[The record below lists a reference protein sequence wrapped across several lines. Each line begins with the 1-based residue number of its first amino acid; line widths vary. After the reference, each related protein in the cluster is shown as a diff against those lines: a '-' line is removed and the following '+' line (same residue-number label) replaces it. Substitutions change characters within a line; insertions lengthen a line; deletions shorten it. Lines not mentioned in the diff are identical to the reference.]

1 MVTTGVL
8 GVYHRTSEY
17 YTVARMQGL
26 VIDFLEGKIC
36 KSCKAK

>member
-1 MVTTGVL
+1 MANTGVL

-26 VIDFLEGKIC
+26 VIDFLRGRIC
-36 KSCKAK
+36 KSCKAE